1 MKSFFR
7 TYTNW
12 IILINVF
19 LFLVFSLLAGIFGQ
33 DAVFSNIA
41 LQPSSILSGEKL
53 WTIITSMFM
62 HGGVLHLLFNM
73 FSLFFVGNFVE
84 RIVGKKRF
92 LVFYILSGIFAGIFF
107 SLVSGIFGNFVV
119 GARLFGNPNIYG
131 VGASG
136 AIFGLIG
143 LLAILT
149 PYNKIYLVAGPL
161 IAIIIQAILDSVIK
175 NSAIVS
181 VIDIVLTIYIL
192 SSIFFL
198 FSFNPKLR
206 KIALALEMSFWVLP
220 IIAIVPLL
228 IIGLFIELPIGNAAH
243 IGGLLAGLIYGFYL
257 KTKYP
262 KKTMMISH
270 MFSGRR

>member
-33 DAVFSNIA
+33 DAVFSDIA

-149 PYNKIYLVAGPL
+149 PYNKIYL
-161 IAIIIQAILDSVIK
+161 SK
-175 NSAIVS
+175 
-181 VIDIVLTIYIL
+181 
-192 SSIFFL
+192 
-198 FSFNPKLR
+198 
-206 KIALALEMSFWVLP
+206 
-220 IIAIVPLL
+220 
-228 IIGLFIELPIGNAAH
+228 
-243 IGGLLAGLIYGFYL
+243 
-257 KTKYP
+257 
-262 KKTMMISH
+262 
-270 MFSGRR
+270 